1 MGFMRSIITLVA
13 VCLSIGV
20 AFAVGHGLSS
30 HNNMAYI
37 IGLVML
43 LVGAGI
49 IALLTRGRTA
59 DW

>member
-1 MGFMRSIITLVA
+1 MGFIRTIITLVA

-30 HNNMAYI
+30 HNNMAFI

-43 LVGAGI
+43 LTGAGI
-49 IALLTRGRTA
+49 IAAITRNRHV